1 MQLKIYSNIILSC
14 DPCFS
19 CYRSDQSHLHT
30 LTSFIRN
37 KKKHCWALSSSI
49 CFKLPGLGGK
59 TNNERQ
65 GSQNHQI
72 GDIFFWGKGGGQ
84 NVGLMLTKELSIYRI
99 LIWFQTTIHLSNGN
113 LSFIFQIVCPYH
125 SQTEI
130 QKTTWDQILI
140 SDGDSNQYLRSDRNP
155 FYQVTSDNNPIYKS
169 I

>member
-49 CFKLPGLGGK
+49 CFKLPGLGGN

-113 LSFIFQIVCPYH
+113 LSFIFQIGSLSNSH
-125 SQTEI
+125 TEI
-130 QKTTWDQILI
+130 WYEIESTIWDLTAIQSFKSERLAKCKILK
-140 SDGDSNQYLRSDRNP
+140 SM
-155 FYQVTSDNNPIYKS
+155 PIRPAML
-169 I
+169 